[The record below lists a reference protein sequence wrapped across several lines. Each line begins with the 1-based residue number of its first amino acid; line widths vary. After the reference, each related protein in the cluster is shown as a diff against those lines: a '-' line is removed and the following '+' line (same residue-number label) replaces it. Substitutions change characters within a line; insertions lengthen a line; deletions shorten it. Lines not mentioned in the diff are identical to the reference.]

1 MAGAVRY
8 QVMPP
13 LASDEYQELYE
24 DIKQNGVLVP
34 ILEDEDGVIID
45 GHHRARI
52 ASEIGVTCPVEIIS
66 GKSEA
71 EKRGMAFALNLKRRH
86 LNREQ
91 RRALIAESLKS
102 DPQLSNREHARRT
115 GANHETVGS
124 VRKEMES
131 TGEIR
136 QSTTR
141 LSADG
146 RERPATQPARDLQP
160 SGNTAPLPRATAL
173 PQSAPDEPNKP
184 VEVDE
189 ALEARVKAMSSAP
202 NSGPQIMATN
212 AADRNAKRYEAISI
226 AREIITAQKD
236 LMVILGEVGG
246 IRGMDDYINTIADNT
261 VTLHEMNQGQDIDTE
276 LNNLIGDK

>member
-1 MAGAVRY
+1 MASAVRY

-52 ASEIGVTCPVEIIS
+52 ASELGITCPVEIIS

-71 EKRGMAFALNLKRRH
+71 EKRGMAFTLNLKRRH

-91 RRALIAESLKS
+91 RRALREESIIR
-102 DPQLSNREHARRT
+102 DPQLSDREHARRT
-115 GANHETVGS
+115 GADHKTIHSDRERLEKS
-124 VRKEMES
+124 
-131 TGEIR
+131 GEIPHF
-136 QSTTR
+136 S
-141 LSADG
+141 
-146 RERPATQPARDLQP
+146 ERVDPRTGKATQAASRRAIDSNNPGQ
-160 SGNTAPLPRATAL
+160 SPRATSL
-173 PQSAPDEPNKP
+173 PQSALDEPNKP

-189 ALEARVKAMSSAP
+189 ELEARVKAMSSAP